1 MSYEELFDQV
11 KEELDKTSMLQA
23 KCQTSN
29 SLENAQAY
37 ITQLE
42 AQCRSMGQMLVVLSD
57 PDTVAEAK
65 KGLS

>member
-23 KCQTSN
+23 KWQTSK

-42 AQCRSMGQMLVVLSD
+42 AQCRSMGQMLVVLSN

-65 KGLS
+65 KGLD

>member
-1 MSYEELFDQV
+1 MSYEKLFDEV
-11 KEELDKTSMLQA
+11 KEELDKTSVLQV
-23 KCQTSN
+23 KWQTN
-29 SLENAQAY
+29 KNLENAKAY

-65 KGLS
+65 KGLG

>member
-1 MSYEELFDQV
+1 MSYEKLFDEV
-11 KEELDKTSMLQA
+11 KKELDKTAVLQA
-23 KCQTSN
+23 KWQANKSIET
-29 SLENAQAY
+29 AQAY

-57 PDTVAEAK
+57 SETVAQAK

>member
-1 MSYEELFDQV
+1 MSYEKLFDEV
-11 KEELDKTSMLQA
+11 KKELDKTAVLQA
-23 KCQTSN
+23 KWQANKSIET
-29 SLENAQAY
+29 AQAY

-57 PDTVAEAK
+57 PETVAQAK

>member
-1 MSYEELFDQV
+1 MSYEKLFDEV
-11 KEELDKTSMLQA
+11 KKELDKTAVLQA
-23 KCQTSN
+23 KWQANKSIETS
-29 SLENAQAY
+29 QAY

-57 PDTVAEAK
+57 PETVAQAK

>member
-1 MSYEELFDQV
+1 MSYEKLFDEV
-11 KEELDKTSMLQA
+11 KKEVDKTAVLQA
-23 KCQTSN
+23 KWQANKSIET
-29 SLENAQAY
+29 AQAY

-57 PDTVAEAK
+57 PETVAQAK

>member
-1 MSYEELFDQV
+1 MSYEKLFDEV
-11 KEELDKTSMLQA
+11 KEELDKTSVLQA
-23 KCQTSN
+23 KWQTSK
-29 SLENAQAY
+29 SLETAQAY

-57 PDTVAEAK
+57 PETVAQAK

>member
-1 MSYEELFDQV
+1 MSYEKLFDEV
-11 KEELDKTSMLQA
+11 KEELDKTSVLQV
-23 KCQTSN
+23 KWQTSK

-65 KGLS
+65 KGLG

>member
-1 MSYEELFDQV
+1 MSYEKLFDEV
-11 KEELDKTSMLQA
+11 KEELDKTSVLQA
-23 KCQTSN
+23 EWQTYKN
-29 SLENAQAY
+29 LKNAQAY

-65 KGLS
+65 KGLG